1 VSHLSGSDNS
11 GGSKSSS
18 SGSPS
23 NATGGPGGDATQSVK
38 GRELVTSNS
47 SPVAK
52 TKDDVV
58 YIDATGHVAGRL
70 ASVVASH
77 ILRGRR
83 VIVLNAEKAVLSGNR
98 DTIVAA
104 WKDRLE
110 LGSKVNPIYGPL
122 HPRRPDNILW
132 RMVRGMV
139 PKTKAKG
146 TMGLKRLR
154 VYIGVPQKYSGVK
167 LERFDAAM
175 ATRPLPMYTTL
186 SELSRSIG
194 WNG

>member
-1 VSHLSGSDNS
+1 L
-11 GGSKSSS
+11 
-18 SGSPS
+18 
-23 NATGGPGGDATQSVK
+23 
-38 GRELVTSNS
+38 SNS
-47 SPVAK
+47 EGGAAGKPAK
-52 TKDDVV
+52 TDGDGSARSPAKTNNGDVV

-70 ASVVASH
+70 ASVVASQ
-77 ILRGRR
+77 ILRGKR
-83 VIVLNAEKAVLSGNR
+83 VVVLNAEKAVLSGKR
-98 DTIVAA
+98 DTIIAA
-104 WKDRLE
+104 WRDKLE

-154 VYIGVPQKYSGVK
+154 VYIGVPQKYSGVEMAK
-167 LERFDAAM
+167 FDGAM

-186 SELSRSIG
+186 SDLAKNIG

>member
-1 VSHLSGSDNS
+1 MKTEAEVVE
-11 GGSKSSS
+11 
-18 SGSPS
+18 
-23 NATGGPGGDATQSVK
+23 GP
-38 GRELVTSNS
+38 
-47 SPVAK
+47 AK
-52 TKDDVV
+52 PAPDGVL

-70 ASVVASH
+70 CSRVASE

-83 VIVLNAEKAVLSGNR
+83 IVVLNAEKAVLSGKM
-98 DTIVAA
+98 DTIFEA
-104 WKDRLE
+104 WKQRLE

-139 PKTKAKG
+139 PKTKSKG

-154 VYIGVPQKYSGVK
+154 VYMGVPQKYSGVT
-167 LERFDAAM
+167 LTRFEDAI
-175 ATRPLPMYTTL
+175 ATRPLPVYTTIE
-186 SELSRSIG
+186 ELSHNIG